1 MLWFN
6 TIYIILHGDYR
17 FFQKERGI
25 NHWNSDKSLFHV
37 WAYLL
42 YMIRHDTPSLLF
54 NDFQIV
60 HVQVFTKVRPVY
72 SDADWVIIAWIYL
85 KHWLGNCMTLS
96 ISGGSILTEL
106 QTHPANMN
114 HTGETQT
121 TYSSNLTDAARWCRP
136 TILGPM
142 SLQVPAFK
150 PRLPNH
156 PEREPFTSTAHTSAI
171 IYNVHTITLVVMD
184 FILLPLFTTC
194 HIQVSLCLS
203 SKYVQTSPS
212 LSTTFCIAGFVL
224 CISRPSGL
232 SNPVALQ
239 VSYSF
244 IIETSVRSFV
254 VIYNK
259 FPLRIFASTLNLGS
273 VF

>member
-1 MLWFN
+1 MDLPKTLAWK
-6 TIYIILHGDYR
+6 LHDVIN
-17 FFQKERGI
+17 FRGI
-25 NHWNSDKSLFHV
+25 NLNWIANTSSKHESHWGDANDLFIK
-37 WAYLL
+37 LNKL
-42 YMIRHDTPSLLF
+42 PG
-54 NDFQIV
+54 
-60 HVQVFTKVRPVY
+60 
-72 SDADWVIIAWIYL
+72 DADQQYL
-85 KHWLGNCMTLS
+85 DRCHCSYQRL
-96 ISGGSILTEL
+96 
-106 QTHPANMN
+106 N
-114 HTGETQT
+114 HGYQT
-121 TYSSNLTDAARWCRP
+121 TRNW
-136 TILGPM
+136 
-142 SLQVPAFK
+142 
-150 PRLPNH
+150 
-156 PEREPFTSTAHTSAI
+156 EPFTSTAQTSAI

-203 SKYVQTSPS
+203 SKYVQTSPF

-232 SNPVALQ
+232 SNLVALQ

-254 VIYNK
+254 VNK

>member
-6 TIYIILHGDYR
+6 TRLYIYYFTWWLS

-42 YMIRHDTPSLLF
+42 YMIRHDTPWLLF

-60 HVQVFTKVRPVY
+60 HVQVFTKVRPVS

-85 KHWLGNCMTLS
+85 KHWLGNYMTLS

-114 HTGETQT
+114 HTGE
-121 TYSSNLTDAARWCRP
+121 CRP

-142 SLQVPAFK
+142 SLQVPTFPTATK
-150 PRLPNH
+150 PPRTGTLHIYCTYICNRLQCAHHHALCYGFYPADSLHHLSHSGFIMFIIQICPNF
-156 PEREPFTSTAHTSAI
+156 P
-171 IYNVHTITLVVMD
+171 
-184 FILLPLFTTC
+184 LPLNNLLHC
-194 HIQVSLCLS
+194 WLRSLYFPPFGPVKPC
-203 SKYVQTSPS
+203 
-212 LSTTFCIAGFVL
+212 CIT
-224 CISRPSGL
+224 
-232 SNPVALQ
+232 
-239 VSYSF
+239 SF
-244 IIETSVRSFV
+244 I
-254 VIYNK
+254 
-259 FPLRIFASTLNLGS
+259 
-273 VF
+273 

>member
-1 MLWFN
+1 MPTNSYLDRFYCRYQRLN
-6 TIYIILHGDYR
+6 HGYVKPPKTGSLHIYCTYIC
-17 FFQKERGI
+17 
-25 NHWNSDKSLFHV
+25 NHLQCAPIVTLF
-37 WAYLL
+37 
-42 YMIRHDTPSLLF
+42 
-54 NDFQIV
+54 
-60 HVQVFTKVRPVY
+60 
-72 SDADWVIIAWIYL
+72 
-85 KHWLGNCMTLS
+85 
-96 ISGGSILTEL
+96 
-106 QTHPANMN
+106 
-114 HTGETQT
+114 
-121 TYSSNLTDAARWCRP
+121 
-136 TILGPM
+136 
-142 SLQVPAFK
+142 
-150 PRLPNH
+150 
-156 PEREPFTSTAHTSAI
+156 
-171 IYNVHTITLVVMD
+171 VMD

-194 HIQVSLCLS
+194 HIQDSLLCLS
-203 SKYVQTSPS
+203 SKYVQTSRF